1 MVTFLSKDSDN
12 KGWSWN
18 SNPALFDYITQAFIH
33 YSVHLCVC
41 VCVYPYMGV
50 YIPIYLK
57 WKIYIYLLIH
67 TYIYAY
73 ILMYIYRGQLLWSI
87 WIINTWDI

>member
-18 SNPALFDYITQAFIH
+18 SNPALFDYTTQAFIH

-41 VCVYPYMGV
+41 VCVCIHIWVCIYPYILNGR
-50 YIPIYLK
+50 Y
-57 WKIYIYLLIH
+57 IYIF
-67 TYIYAY
+67 
-73 ILMYIYRGQLLWSI
+73 
-87 WIINTWDI
+87 